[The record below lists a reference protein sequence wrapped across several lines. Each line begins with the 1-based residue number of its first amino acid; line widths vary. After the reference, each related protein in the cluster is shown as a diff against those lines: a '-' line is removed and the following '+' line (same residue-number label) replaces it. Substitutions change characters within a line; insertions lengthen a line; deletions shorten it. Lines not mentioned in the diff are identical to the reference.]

1 MIFSII
7 ITILLLSGLTIVGV
21 QNSIPVELEFF
32 IWKFQMSLAA
42 VIFYSSLFGG
52 AIVAVLTV
60 PKMVSKHLKVKSLNK
75 ELYKFKKQAFDIEA
89 KKGGKS

>member
-1 MIFSII
+1 MILSVI

-21 QNSIPVELEFF
+21 QNNIPIKIEFF

-52 AIVAVLTV
+52 AIVAVLSV
-60 PKMVSKHLKVKSLNK
+60 PKMVNKHLKVKSLSK
-75 ELYKFKKQAFDIEA
+75 ELYKLKKQVFDIEA
-89 KKGGKS
+89 KKSEKS

>member
-1 MIFSII
+1 MIFSVII
-7 ITILLLSGLTIVGV
+7 AMLLLSGLTIVAV

-60 PKMVSKHLKVKSLNK
+60 PKMVSKHLKVKNLNK
-75 ELYKFKKQAFDIEA
+75 ELFKL
-89 KKGGKS
+89 KK

>member
-1 MIFSII
+1 MILSII

-32 IWKFQMSLAA
+32 IWKFQMSLTA

-52 AIVAVLTV
+52 AIVAVLTA
-60 PKMVSKHLKVKSLNK
+60 PKMVSKHLKVKRLNK

-89 KKGGKS
+89 KKDGKP

>member
-1 MIFSII
+1 MILSLI
-7 ITILLLSGLTIVGV
+7 ITVLLLSGLTIVGV
-21 QNSIPVELEFF
+21 QNSIPVELKFF

-52 AIVAVLTV
+52 AIVAILTM

-75 ELYKFKKQAFDIEA
+75 ELYKLRSKQ
-89 KKGGKS
+89 